1 MENQD
6 RLKNMVFKYLD
17 GLFENI
23 YIQETEN
30 WIKGDVENIRLF
42 THYSDSNRIY
52 LDDNTGKLI
61 HKMFNIDYGK
71 VSYYVKEYL
80 SINVKS
86 SLITSSLN
94 LTI

>member
-6 RLKNMVFKYLD
+6 RLKIMVFKYLD

-23 YIQETEN
+23 YIQETED
-30 WIKGDVENIRLF
+30 WIRGDVGNIRLF

-52 LDDNTGKLI
+52 LDDNTSKLI
-61 HKMFNIDYGK
+61 HNMFNIDYGK
-71 VSYYVKEYL
+71 VSNYVKEYL
-80 SINVKS
+80 SKNVKS
-86 SLITSSLN
+86 SLITASVY

>member
-6 RLKNMVFKYLD
+6 RLKIMVFKYLD

-23 YIQETEN
+23 YIQETED
-30 WIKGDVENIRLF
+30 WIKVDVGNIRLF
-42 THYSDSNRIY
+42 THYSISNRIY
-52 LDDNTGKLI
+52 LDDSTSKLI

-71 VSYYVKEYL
+71 VSNYVKEYL

-86 SLITSSLN
+86 SLITASVY